1 MGIITRFVLA
11 NSLLGLLAALWFA
24 YLLDGERYALLA
36 LSIALGAGT
45 FVLVNRY
52 LLRRLRRA
60 LKALEFG
67 LLNLQDND
75 YSITIEQRDGAEF
88 VTLAKHFNAAAAVL
102 RREKMSIYQRE
113 LLLDRILQ
121 SSSNLLLLFDQTGRV
136 LFSNDAARKYFAQGK
151 RIEGALVADV
161 LHGAPTAFAD
171 AERNMTKGLFSVT
184 AQEDGERVNQS
195 WHIDKAVVRIH
206 TEETTMLSFR
216 HMSEELNRQEVSV
229 WKKVIRVIS
238 HEINNSLGPIMSMVH
253 SGKMITQSSDDN
265 RLTRVFTTLGDRAD
279 HLNQF
284 VLGYAKFAR
293 LPSPQKA
300 SHKWLPFL
308 QRLQTL
314 QHFNIECDLPE
325 LASTFDESQLE
336 QAIINLVTNAHEA
349 STTDDSV
356 TVSVVSKR
364 DGVEVNVLDEG
375 KGMSDDVLAQ
385 AFIPFYSTKQRGSGI
400 GLTLVREI
408 VEAHHGVLNI
418 SNRDGGGLRV
428 SLWLPN

>member
-1 MGIITRFVLA
+1 
-11 NSLLGLLAALWFA
+11 
-24 YLLDGERYALLA
+24 
-36 LSIALGAGT
+36 
-45 FVLVNRY
+45 
-52 LLRRLRRA
+52 
-60 LKALEFG
+60 
-67 LLNLQDND
+67 
-75 YSITIEQRDGAEF
+75 
-88 VTLAKHFNAAAAVL
+88 
-102 RREKMSIYQRE
+102 
-113 LLLDRILQ
+113 
-121 SSSNLLLLFDQTGRV
+121 
-136 LFSNDAARKYFAQGK
+136 
-151 RIEGALVADV
+151 
-161 LHGAPTAFAD
+161 
-171 AERNMTKGLFSVT
+171 MT
-184 AQEDGERVNQS
+184 
-195 WHIDKAVVRIH
+195 
-206 TEETTMLSFR
+206 
-216 HMSEELNRQEVSV
+216 V

-314 QHFNIECDLPE
+314 QHFNIDCELPE

-418 SNRDGGGLRV
+418 SNRDGDGGGLRV

>member
-1 MGIITRFVLA
+1 MGIITRFVVA
-11 NSLLGLLAALWFA
+11 NSLLGLFAALLFA
-24 YLLDGERYALLA
+24 YLLHSERYVLFGLSLL
-36 LSIALGAGT
+36 LGAAG

-102 RREKMSIYQRE
+102 RREKLSIYQRE

-121 SSSNLLLLFDQTGRV
+121 SSSNLLLLYDQAGRV
-136 LFSNDAARKYFAQGK
+136 LFSNDAARSYFAQGK
-151 RIEGALVADV
+151 RIEGALVEDV
-161 LHGAPTAFAD
+161 LNSAPTAFAD
-171 AERNMTKGLFSVT
+171 ADKTMTKGLFSVT
-184 AQEDGERVNQS
+184 AEEDGERISQS

-206 TEETTMLSFR
+206 TEETTMLSFK

-253 SGKMITQSSDDN
+253 SGKMITQTSKDS

-293 LPSPQKA
+293 LPSPQKTN
-300 SHKWLPFL
+300 HQWQPFL
-308 QRLQTL
+308 QRLQAL
-314 QHFNIECDLPE
+314 QHFDLECED
-325 LASTFDESQLE
+325 ASLESAFDASQLE
-336 QAIINLVTNAHEA
+336 QAIINLVTNAREA
-349 STTDDSV
+349 SSAEDLV
-356 TVSVVSKR
+356 TVSVLRKR
-364 DGVEVNVLDEG
+364 GGVEINVLDSG

-408 VEAHHGVLNI
+408 VEAHHGVLNLC
-418 SNRDGGGLRV
+418 NREEGGLRV
-428 SLWLPN
+428 SIWLPK